1 MIAIPGNYRNGVMR
15 RMLAT
20 SNCAPDD
27 HRYDNRNRW
36 HEVAASH
43 TGATPLP
50 VRSGPSPAEPDVEP
64 ASPDVEV
71 LEKEDDG
78 TGLDQPWRVILFNDE
93 VHTFDQV
100 IRQLVKAT
108 GCSKSRAENLAWKV
122 HTEGKANVYEGEFE
136 ECFEVQ
142 AVLKE
147 IQLVTEIRG

>member
-1 MIAIPGNYRNGVMR
+1 
-15 RMLAT
+15 MLA
-20 SNCAPDD
+20 APNFALD
-27 HRYDNRNRW
+27 HNRW
-36 HEVAASH
+36 DNNTEPRPDGPAVS
-43 TGATPLP
+43 
-50 VRSGPSPAEPDVEP
+50 VRFGPSPAEPDVEP

-122 HTEGKANVYEGEFE
+122 HTEGKANVYEGDFE

>member
-1 MIAIPGNYRNGVMR
+1 
-15 RMLAT
+15 MLAA
-20 SNCAPDD
+20 SNFALD
-27 HRYDNRNRW
+27 HNRW
-36 HEVAASH
+36 DNNTETRPDGPAVS
-43 TGATPLP
+43 
-50 VRSGPSPAEPDVEP
+50 VRLGPSPGLGPSPAEPDVEP

-122 HTEGKANVYEGEFE
+122 HTEGKANVYEGDFE